1 MQRLAHTFLRISLLI
16 ALSLSLS
23 TAYAAAET
31 KFFTVGVEEQLYYPH
46 YHYENGEFSGYA
58 RELLDAYA
66 QHNGYIFRYVAL
78 PVNDLFKALVAREI
92 DFKYPD
98 NPYWQHVVKEGVRIA
113 YSNPVTPY
121 IDGVSVTPSNLNKG
135 LKSLRRLGTLEGFT
149 PLNYEY
155 YIKSG
160 RIKLIEMRSTTE
172 LIKAA
177 LVSDIDGV
185 YANVDV
191 ITNQTSQ
198 KFPDS
203 EGLVFDKS
211 LPYTAQSYMLST
223 AKNPQLLKEFN
234 HFLLLKARLIHELKQ
249 KYNINDIMFD

>member
-1 MQRLAHTFLRISLLI
+1 MQYISHKLLRSCLYFAVSLFLS
-16 ALSLSLS
+16 ATHAS
-23 TAYAAAET
+23 TEKKY
-31 KFFTVGVEEQLYYPH
+31 FTIGVEQQLYYPH

-58 RELLDAYA
+58 RELLDTYA
-66 QHNGYIFRYVAL
+66 QHKGYIFRYIAL

-121 IDGVSVTPSNLNKG
+121 IDGVTVTPSNTNKG
-135 LKSLRRLGTLEGFT
+135 LKSLQRLGTLEGFT

-177 LVSDIDGV
+177 LIGDIDGV

-191 ITNQTSQ
+191 ISHQASK

-203 EGLVFDKS
+203 EGLVFDRS

-234 HFLLLKARLIHELKQ
+234 HFLLLKARLIKDLKQ
-249 KYNINDIMFD
+249 KYKINDIMLD